1 MNNSKW
7 DSAYEYALNL
17 KRVTASD
24 DRIFQIDFC
33 GVTGF
38 FSERKIINGDGLIN
52 SFEYRDFLNAGRLKE
67 YLASKQIN
75 LYSTHSESGMNTVT
89 DSAGYYIDKRYSNK
103 FGGYDFVFPKND
115 LFFKMPFSYDHSL
128 YHVKGDWYL
137 FKIQH

>member
-1 MNNSKW
+1 MKW

-103 FGGYDFVFPKND
+103 FGGYDFVFPEND